1 MDFIGKQLLRT
12 EDARFLNGCGN
23 YVDDIKV
30 PDQAYAAFLRSP
42 YASATITHIDTEQA
56 LSLEGVI
63 TVLTG
68 KDWENSG
75 GGDTSILWDVSSHDG
90 TPMKTVPRP
99 VLVSDTCKHVG
110 DTLAMVVANS
120 PNQAQN
126 ALEAIN
132 VSWTPRTCITQTAK
146 AIEANAPLVH
156 DDLQTNVSYDWRTG
170 NLNDV
175 QKIIKSASHVE
186 KLELINNRVIPSPIE
201 PRAVIGSY
209 DRSSGRYT
217 LWSTTQNP
225 HLVRGWLANDTLKE
239 DEQNLR
245 VIAPDVGGGFGQKT
259 YHYPEE
265 PCVLWASKL
274 IGRPVRWTSSRSEGM
289 SVDTHARDHVTKCE
303 IAFDNNNYITALYVD
318 TIANLGAYQ
327 SQFGA
332 AIPTMFYSSVL
343 SGLYTIPN
351 IYCRVRGVYT
361 NTVSVD
367 AYRGAGAPEGSYLL
381 ERLIDNSARAL
392 KINSLDLRE
401 LNLISKRKMP
411 YKSATGTTYDVG
423 DFPAALS
430 RAKRIAN
437 FDGLVARQ
445 TECRKNGKLMG
456 IGVASFIRSGG
467 AGPSRL
473 AAQLGSRMGLWDVAN
488 VRIHPTAKISVF
500 CGSHS
505 HGQSHATTY
514 AQIVA
519 DRFGCAIADIDVIE
533 GDTDR
538 IPYGLGTWASRSITV
553 VGTAITLASDRIIK
567 KGANLAAHLMEC
579 DFNDITFSDG
589 TYNVKGTDRNIH
601 FSEIAKQSYYGAN
614 YPEDFELG
622 LEETAF
628 YDPDDFNYPYG
639 VHVAVVNI
647 DPDTGFITLD
657 DYIAVNDVGRV
668 INPMVVDGQ
677 CHGGIAQG
685 TGQALMELATYGPDS
700 GQLISG
706 SLMDYAVPR
715 ARDLPSFTIDRLE
728 TITDTNPLGVKGAG
742 ELDTSGPPAAI
753 ANAVIDAVCHLG
765 IKHIDLPLTPLKVWE
780 AINLHS
786 YPST

>member
-1 MDFIGKQLLRT
+1 MDFIGKHLLRT
-12 EDARFLNGCGN
+12 EDTRFLNGYGN
-23 YVDDIKV
+23 YVDDIHI
-30 PDQAYAAFLRSP
+30 PNQTYAAFLRSP
-42 YASATITHIDTEQA
+42 YASAKISNIDTKQA
-56 LSLEGVI
+56 LSIKGVF

-68 KDWENSG
+68 KDWQSSG
-75 GGDTSILWDVSSHDG
+75 GGDTSVLWDISSHDG
-90 TPMKTVPRP
+90 TLMKTVSRP
-99 VLVSDTCKHVG
+99 VLVSDICRHVG
-110 DTLAMVVANS
+110 DTVAMVVADS
-120 PNQAQN
+120 PNKAQD
-126 ALEAIN
+126 ALEAIK
-132 VSWTPRTCITQTAK
+132 VDWTPQTSVTKTAK
-146 AIEANAPLVH
+146 AIEKNAPLVH
-156 DDLQTNVSYDWRTG
+156 DQLETNVSYDWRSG
-170 NLNDV
+170 NLDDV
-175 QKIIKSASHVE
+175 LSSIKSASHVE

-201 PRAVIGSY
+201 PRAVIGLY
-209 DRSSGRYT
+209 DRSSSRYT

-274 IGRPVRWTSSRSEGM
+274 IGKPVRWTSSRSEGM
-289 SVDTHARDHVTKCE
+289 SVDTHARDHVTKCQM
-303 IAFDNNNYITALYVD
+303 AFDNNNIIIALHVD

-332 AIPTMFYSSVL
+332 AIPTMFYASVL

-367 AYRGAGAPEGSYLL
+367 AYRGAGAPEGSYLV
-381 ERLIDNSARAL
+381 ERLIDNSARTL
-392 KINSLDLRE
+392 KKNSLDLRE
-401 LNLISKRKMP
+401 LNLISKTKMP
-411 YKSATGTTYDVG
+411 YASATGTTYDVG
-423 DFPAALS
+423 DFPAAVS
-430 RAKRIAN
+430 RAKSIAN
-437 FDGLVARQ
+437 FEDLVARQ
-445 TECRKNGKLMG
+445 TEYRSTGGLMG

-467 AGPSRL
+467 AGPSRV
-473 AAQLGSRMGLWDVAN
+473 AAHLGSRMGLWDVAN
-488 VRIHPTAKISVF
+488 VRIHPTGKISVF

-519 DRFGCAIADIDVIE
+519 DRFGCEIADIDIVE

-538 IPYGLGTWASRSITV
+538 IPHGLGTWASRSITV

-567 KGANLAAHLMEC
+567 KGATLAAHIMEC
-579 DFNDITFSDG
+579 DSNDITFSQG
-589 TYNVKGTDRNIH
+589 SYNVKGTDRKIH
-601 FSEIAKQSYYGAN
+601 FPEIAKQSYYGAN

-628 YDPDDFNYPYG
+628 YDPNDFNYPYG
-639 VHVAVVNI
+639 VHVAVVTV
-647 DPDTGFITLD
+647 DPETGTIALK

-685 TGQALMELATYGPDS
+685 VGQALMEHAAYGSDS

-706 SLMDYAVPR
+706 SLMDYTLPR
-715 ARDLPSFTIDRLE
+715 AKDLPSFTIDRL
-728 TITDTNPLGVKGAG
+728 ITLTNTNPLGVKGAG

-753 ANAVIDAVCHLG
+753 ANATIDAVWHLG
-765 IKHIDLPLTPLKVWE
+765 IKHIDLPLTPLRVWE
-780 AINLHS
+780 AIHHHS
-786 YPST
+786 